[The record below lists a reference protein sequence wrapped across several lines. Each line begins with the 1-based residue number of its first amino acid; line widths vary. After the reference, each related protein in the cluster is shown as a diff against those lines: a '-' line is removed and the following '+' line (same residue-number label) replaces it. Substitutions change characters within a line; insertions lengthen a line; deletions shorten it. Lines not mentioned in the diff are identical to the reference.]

1 MEPNYTPKFVSG
13 RIALRPL
20 RVNNVA
26 RRLQRSER
34 RVRQLAETGELPAFK
49 IDGKSWGFRPGDVD
63 TYKEHLEARDADR
76 C

>member
-1 MEPNYTPKFVSG
+1 MEFNDTSKPESG
-13 RIALRPL
+13 RTQRPL

-34 RVRQLAETGELPAFK
+34 RVRQLAETGELSAFK
-49 IDGKSWGFRPGDVD
+49 IDRKSWGFRPCDVD
-63 TYKEHLEARDADR
+63 TYKQHVEARDADR